1 MKITRMLSIQNRLV
15 ITFSIAI
22 ALIVLL
28 GFLSLSSM
36 KNIRSEADLIETN
49 ILPAITSL
57 GDLNSN
63 LMRVRIYTLRIIGD
77 DNDVDVRNHALKI
90 DEFKK
95 EIKKYRSDYEKTI
108 YLDSERKL
116 FDEFRVAENDYYRE
130 QEEIISLALTNKGSE
145 INKII
150 GKVNSSAEKMASL
163 LRDIVMANKDAA
175 DEARVNSMKEY
186 ENSFMRV
193 LIIVSIAIFLSIII
207 AVILSRSINV
217 PLNAVVSSAEVIAQG
232 DLTQLIKVEGS
243 DEITRLAN
251 ALKIMQGNLREAI
264 KQISSSANQLASA
277 AEELNSV
284 TEDSSRGLQ
293 LQNDEIQQA
302 ATAITEMSSAVDEVA
317 RTAQQTSEASIE
329 SAKYASQGKIRV
341 TETTAVIIDMN
352 NEMVVNT
359 EVISQL
365 ASQVAS
371 IGKVLDVIRA
381 VSEQT
386 NLLALNAAIEAAR
399 AGEAGRGFAVVADE
413 VRNLAHRTQVS
424 TGEIEL
430 MVQQVQLSAEQA
442 VTSIQNTSL
451 KSSHAQNV
459 ANQAAETLELITS
472 RIISISDSNHIIASA
487 AEEQSNVAREIDTNI
502 LKISDLASQTA
513 AGSHQTTASSI
524 ELTRLAVELNDLVT
538 RFKV

>member
-1 MKITRMLSIQNRLV
+1 MTRMLSIQNRLV

-28 GFLSLSSM
+28 GFLSLFSM
-36 KNIRSEADLIETN
+36 KNIRSEVDLIETN

-63 LMRVRIYTLRIIGD
+63 LMRVRIYTLRIVGD
-77 DNDVDVRNHALKI
+77 DNEADMRNHVLKV
-90 DEFKK
+90 EELKK
-95 EIKKYRSDYEKTI
+95 EIKKYRSDYEDTI
-108 YLDSERKL
+108 YLDAERKL
-116 FDEFRVAENDYYRE
+116 FDEFLVAENDYYRA
-130 QEEIISLALTNKGSE
+130 QEEMISLALMNKRGE
-145 INKII
+145 VNNII
-150 GKVNSSAEKMASL
+150 GQVNSSAEKMASL

-217 PLNAVVSSAEVIAQG
+217 PLNAAVSSAEVIAQG

-413 VRNLAHRTQVS
+413 VRNLAHRTQES

-451 KSSHAQNV
+451 KSSHAQDV

-487 AEEQSNVAREIDTNI
+487 AEEQSNVAREIDNNI

>member
-28 GFLSLSSM
+28 GFLSLFSM

-116 FDEFRVAENDYYRE
+116 FDEFRVAENDYYRA
-130 QEEIISLALTNKGSE
+130 QEEMISLALMNKRSE
-145 INKII
+145 INKVI

-175 DEARVNSMKEY
+175 DEARVNSMQEY

-217 PLNAVVSSAEVIAQG
+217 PLNAAVSSAEVIAQG

-277 AEELNSV
+277 AEELNLV

-413 VRNLAHRTQVS
+413 VRNLAHRTQES

-451 KSSHAQNV
+451 KSSHAQDV

-487 AEEQSNVAREIDTNI
+487 AEEQSNVAREIDNNI

>member
-116 FDEFRVAENDYYRE
+116 FDEFRVAENDYYRA
-130 QEEIISLALTNKGSE
+130 QEEMISLALTNKRSE

>member
-28 GFLSLSSM
+28 GFLSLFSM

-116 FDEFRVAENDYYRE
+116 FDEFRVAENDYYRA
-130 QEEIISLALTNKGSE
+130 QEEMISLVLMNKRSE
-145 INKII
+145 INKVI

-193 LIIVSIAIFLSIII
+193 LIIVSIAIFLSIVI

-217 PLNAVVSSAEVIAQG
+217 PLNAAVSSAEVIAQG

-413 VRNLAHRTQVS
+413 VRNLAHRTQES

-451 KSSHAQNV
+451 KSSHAQDV

-487 AEEQSNVAREIDTNI
+487 AEEQSNVAREIDNNI

>member
-1 MKITRMLSIQNRLV
+1 MKITRMLSIQNRLM

-28 GFLSLSSM
+28 GFLSLFSM

-116 FDEFRVAENDYYRE
+116 FDEFRVAENDYYRA
-130 QEEIISLALTNKGSE
+130 QEEMISLALMNKRSG
-145 INKII
+145 INKVI

-163 LRDIVMANKDAA
+163 LRDIVMVNKDAA

-217 PLNAVVSSAEVIAQG
+217 PLSAAVSSAEVIAQG

-413 VRNLAHRTQVS
+413 VRNLAHRTQES

-451 KSSHAQNV
+451 KSSHAQDV

-487 AEEQSNVAREIDTNI
+487 AEEQSNVAREIDNNI

>member
-28 GFLSLSSM
+28 GFLSLFSM

-116 FDEFRVAENDYYRE
+116 FDEFRVAENDYYRA
-130 QEEIISLALTNKGSE
+130 QEEMISLALMNKRSE
-145 INKII
+145 INKVI

-217 PLNAVVSSAEVIAQG
+217 PLNAAVSSAEVIAQG

-277 AEELNSV
+277 AEELNLV

-413 VRNLAHRTQVS
+413 VRNLAHRTQES

-451 KSSHAQNV
+451 KSSHAQDV

-487 AEEQSNVAREIDTNI
+487 AEEQSNVAREIDNNI

>member
-1 MKITRMLSIQNRLV
+1 MLSIQNRLV

-28 GFLSLSSM
+28 GFLSLFSM
-36 KNIRSEADLIETN
+36 KNIRSEADLIEIN
-49 ILPAITSL
+49 LLPAISSL

-63 LMRVRIYTLRIIGD
+63 LMRVRIYTLRIVGD
-77 DNDVDVRNHALKI
+77 DNEVDVRNHALKI
-90 DEFKK
+90 DELKK
-95 EIKKYRSDYEKTI
+95 EIKKSRTEYESTI
-108 YLDSERKL
+108 YLDAERKL
-116 FDEFRVAENDYYRE
+116 FNEFSVAENDYYRV
-130 QEEIISLALTNKGSE
+130 QEEMISLALMNKRAE
-145 INKII
+145 INNII

-163 LRDIVMANKDAA
+163 LHDIVIANKDAA
-175 DEARVNSMKEY
+175 DEARVNSIKEY
-186 ENSFMRV
+186 ESSFMKV
-193 LIIVSIAIFLSIII
+193 LIIVSITIFLSIII
-207 AVILSRSINV
+207 SVILSRSINA
-217 PLNAVVSSAEVIAQG
+217 PLSAAVSSAEVIALG
-232 DLTQLIKVEGS
+232 DLTQPIQVEGS

-317 RTAQQTSEASIE
+317 RTAQHTSEASIE

-451 KSSHAQNV
+451 KSTHAQDV
-459 ANQAAETLELITS
+459 VNQAAETLELITS

-487 AEEQSNVAREIDTNI
+487 AEEQSNVAREIDNNI

-513 AGSHQTTASSI
+513 AGSHQITASSI

>member
-116 FDEFRVAENDYYRE
+116 FDEFRVAENDYYRA
-130 QEEIISLALTNKGSE
+130 QEEMISLALTNKRSE

-451 KSSHAQNV
+451 KSSHAQDV